1 MIKTM
6 TRKVKEMMERR
17 TLDRAVP
24 PSVASQWS
32 VSCNSYTSG
41 VAVFCV
47 AENAAARERVI
58 NNSTY
63 CNNLA
68 VQTQLPGS

>member
-1 MIKTM
+1 MIKTT
-6 TRKVKEMMERR
+6 TRKVKQMMERR
-17 TLDRAVP
+17 TLDGAVP

-58 NNSTY
+58 DRKS
-63 CNNLA
+63 
-68 VQTQLPGS
+68 VV